1 MLFDTIYFNNS
12 RGFEICSRRSI
23 NSERQTTN
31 EDNQTPSNQNL
42 IENDRVNDSYNR
54 LNMIDEAYQVELEVN
69 NDPQFGNRKDIESNI
84 TPISMNIK
92 DGSTKIEKHFENF
105 IKTTK
110 NPNTENEEILKGK
123 LFLVLSNSLI

>member
-42 IENDRVNDSYNR
+42 IENDHGNDSYNR

-84 TPISMNIK
+84 TPISMNMK
-92 DGSTKIEKHFENF
+92 DGSTKIEKYFENF